1 MTALRREDLLNS
13 EQYREQRGMFLEE
26 VMEIKKE
33 RLIQVGENVSLLFE
47 NKKTIHYQIQ
57 EKLRTK
63 KIFASEDIEEELSAF
78 NHLIPDGANL
88 KATMLIEFLEESI
101 QRERLKE
108 MHLVEDKVWMQ
119 IGENERV
126 FAIADESMEEA
137 NDEEKSMVHFLKFEF
152 SNLMIKDFRA
162 GMTLFAGID
171 HPKYNVRTQ
180 EILKKTT
187 ASLAKDFD

>member
-1 MTALRREDLLNS
+1 MTALRKEDLLNS
-13 EQYREQRGMFLEE
+13 EQYSEQREMFLEE

-47 NKKTIHYQIQ
+47 NKKIIHYQIQ

-126 FAIADESMEEA
+126 FAIADERMEEA
-137 NDEEKSMVHFLKFEF
+137 NDEEKPMVHFLKFEF
-152 SNLMIKDFRA
+152 SNLMIKDFKA

-180 EILKKTT
+180 EVLKKTT